1 MVISA
6 GPMTAE
12 WSIISRRPVA
22 TCRYVTGVT
31 NIVKSNRRTIDIC
44 ELEYAGLIVGVAGMH
59 RHCAGTIRH
68 LAADSRQQSRPGS
81 SRTCISC
88 QLPGV
93 TVQKNARMQNGFDL
107 AILA

>member
-1 MVISA
+1 MVIST

-31 NIVKSNRRTIDIC
+31 NIVKSNRMAIDID

-68 LAADSRQQSRPGS
+68 LAAGSHQQFRPGL
-81 SRTCISC
+81 SRACISC
-88 QLPGV
+88 
-93 TVQKNARMQNGFDL
+93 
-107 AILA
+107 